1 MNGSKPL
8 MARHTSVG
16 VSPAGRSTR
25 RLPTPAL
32 SRRRGRPVP
41 ALERSRTHRMCDT
54 LDCESPSLRGRAAVR
69 RYIQEHE
76 KEDQRVDQL
85 ALTPL

>member
-25 RLPTPAL
+25 RLPSPLPTPAGEGDQFPRWNDPGRIGCATRWIANL
-32 SRRRGRPVP
+32 PLPAGERQYAATSRNTKRKISVWINWR
-41 ALERSRTHRMCDT
+41 
-54 LDCESPSLRGRAAVR
+54 
-69 RYIQEHE
+69 
-76 KEDQRVDQL
+76 
-85 ALTPL
+85 